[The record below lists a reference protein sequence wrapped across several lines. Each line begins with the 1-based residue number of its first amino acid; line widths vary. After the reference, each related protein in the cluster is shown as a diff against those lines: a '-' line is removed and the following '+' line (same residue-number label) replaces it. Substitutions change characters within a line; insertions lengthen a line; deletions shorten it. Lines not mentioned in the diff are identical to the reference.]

1 MFISCAGFFCHG
13 QWPLYKCFFYYLPV
27 YLNFFFWY
35 IVPCMIFFLMVPW
48 SLWSGSGFRV
58 GEYFETH
65 HWRLGPQTR
74 LTPPSPPGCRH
85 MESCVVIG
93 WWRTNERSANKTDFF
108 NATRVGDWEPVYVCW
123 VFGGKWASR
132 MHEKRISSR
141 SYMAWNCRTSPVN
154 VVIAKVS
161 ETGVWRQRF
170 SRLRRSLLRAPRNPR
185 CPALLRAFAEII
197 CCYSFAFACMQP
209 YCCLGSLSAVKWSI
223 VLIFWVL

>member
-1 MFISCAGFFCHG
+1 MFFSLPSC
-13 QWPLYKCFFYYLPV
+13 LLE
-27 YLNFFFWY
+27 FFFLVYCALYDFFSNGPLVVVELLRLPRWW
-35 IVPCMIFFLMVPW
+35 IFWNPP
-48 SLWSGSGFRV
+48 
-58 GEYFETH
+58 
-65 HWRLGPQTR
+65 GPQTR
-74 LTPPSPPGCRH
+74 LTPPSPAGCRH

-123 VFGGKWASR
+123 VLGGKWASK

-154 VVIAKVS
+154 AVIAKVK

-185 CPALLRAFAEII
+185 CPALLRAFAEIM